1 MFLFKY
7 KLEISF
13 IVLALLVLRPN
24 FFISFMDLLLKCL
37 AFKYSELKFSLILL
51 KIEFAAFV
59 DINCEIT
66 MPTRVSNWFF
76 LFGLKTI

>member
-1 MFLFKY
+1 M
-7 KLEISF
+7 
-13 IVLALLVLRPN
+13 LRPN
-24 FFISFMDLLLKCL
+24 FFISFIDLLLKCL
-37 AFKYSELKFSLILL
+37 AFKYSELKFSLIFL

-59 DINCEIT
+59 DINCETT